1 MSVNVTELVAELN
14 LELPEAV
21 AVADTAS
28 RAWLDVARLLTA
40 WQRQAGCSIIGING
54 SQGSGK
60 STLAAVLSAQLN
72 HAGVAT
78 TPVSI
83 DDFYLSKAA
92 RAELAD
98 TVHPLLCTRGVPG
111 THDHARLRAVVEQV
125 TAGAAQTAVELALP
139 LFDKGLDDVAGERH
153 VQAQVLILEGWC
165 VGAQSQAETA
175 LEQPLNRLE
184 AESDQGGVWRRW
196 VNQQLHAHYQPLW
209 ESVDLW
215 VNLRVPGFEQVYAWR
230 GQQEQSLPAAQRM
243 TELELRRFI
252 DHYERLTRATWA
264 QPPRGPGLT
273 VQLAPDHSISAVSRV
288 V

>member
-1 MSVNVTELVAELN
+1 M
-14 LELPEAV
+14 
-21 AVADTAS
+21 
-28 RAWLDVARLLTA
+28 
-40 WQRQAGCSIIGING
+40 
-54 SQGSGK
+54 
-60 STLAAVLSAQLN
+60 
-72 HAGVAT
+72 
-78 TPVSI
+78 
-83 DDFYLSKAA
+83 
-92 RAELAD
+92 
-98 TVHPLLCTRGVPG
+98 
-111 THDHARLRAVVEQV
+111 
-125 TAGAAQTAVELALP
+125 
-139 LFDKGLDDVAGERH
+139 
-153 VQAQVLILEGWC
+153 
-165 VGAQSQAETA
+165 GAQSQAETA

>member
-14 LELPEAV
+14 LQLPAAV

-78 TPVSI
+78 THVSI

-92 RAELAD
+92 RVELAE
-98 TVHPLLCTRGVPG
+98 TVHPLLRTRGVPG
-111 THDHARLRAVVEQV
+111 THDHARLRKVVEQII
-125 TAGAAQTAVELALP
+125 AGAGQTVVALALP
-139 LFDKGLDDVAGERH
+139 QFDKGLDDVAGERH

-165 VGAQSQAETA
+165 VGAQAQADTA

-196 VNQQLHAHYQPLW
+196 VNQQLRAHYQPLW

-215 VNLRVPGFEQVYAWR
+215 VNLRVPSFEQVYAWR
-230 GQQEQSLPAAQRM
+230 GQQEQSLPAEQRM

-264 QPPRGPGLT
+264 QPLRGPGLT